1 MQVDDVDEILYLGKR
16 AELNALYDDF
26 IKEYG
31 PIHKRTNIRLLD
43 NDPRLA
49 LLDSLEN
56 YDTKTKRAS
65 KTQIFFRKNDS
76 TKT

>member
-1 MQVDDVDEILYLGKR
+1 MQVNDVDEILYLGKR

-26 IKEYG
+26 VKQYG

-56 YDTKTKRAS
+56 
-65 KTQIFFRKNDS
+65 
-76 TKT
+76 